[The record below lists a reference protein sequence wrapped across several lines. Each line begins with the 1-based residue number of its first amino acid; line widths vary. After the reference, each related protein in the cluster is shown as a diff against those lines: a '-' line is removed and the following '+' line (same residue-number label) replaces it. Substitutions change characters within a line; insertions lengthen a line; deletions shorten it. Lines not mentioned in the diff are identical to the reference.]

1 MPREITLSQGKVAV
15 VDDADFDWLNQWKWF
30 ALKSAQSDHWCAARN
45 TSRKSSKKRVLY
57 MHRLI
62 AGLEFGDGREVDH
75 INLDS
80 LDNCRSNLRV
90 TDRTGNMRNRRRR
103 RTNRSGFKGVSFFKR
118 DGNWKSRIVVDGKEI
133 WLGYFSTPEAAH
145 AAYCE
150 AAKQYHGEFARTE

>member
-1 MPREITLSQGKVAV
+1 
-15 VDDADFDWLNQWKWF
+15 
-30 ALKSAQSDHWCAARN
+30 
-45 TSRKSSKKRVLY
+45 